1 MKALLDGVDDKRSE
15 VRESCAEALCQAILD
30 RHASAAPAGVL
41 MSILGGIV
49 SPMIIRLRDHLV
61 KAINQ
66 ALPPDLFNHDKF
78 LTSEQIHD
86 ALQQQWVK
94 VDPPVVVVA
103 TVIAAG
109 GETHVATIDPT
120 TTTAETSPTTKTSS
134 NIALESLLTFD
145 NGTVSVLMECLSAL
159 CKSLLHH
166 MKKLSTYPSFDKL
179 WLCILNVLGHFLSSN
194 GPQSET
200 TIFSEILDIWDKISI
215 DIKNQVKDLYAM
227 NKASKDHLQRML
239 QAMLKDEVFDL
250 RPGLITVTIETI
262 RQFSGCEDL
271 IEPLSLSLKK

>member
-49 SPMIIRLRDHLV
+49 SPMIIRLRDHVV

-66 ALPPDLFNHDKF
+66 ALPQSDFFHDKF
-78 LTSEQIHD
+78 PTSEQIHET
-86 ALQQQWVK
+86 LQQQWVK
-94 VDPPVVVVA
+94 VEPPLASTAVVVA
-103 TVIAAG
+103 GTLAD
-109 GETHVATIDPT
+109 GEPT
-120 TTTAETSPTTKTSS
+120 TIETSSPSSLTTKTSS
-134 NIALESLLTFD
+134 SIALESLLTFD

-159 CKSLLHH
+159 CKALLHH

-179 WLCILNVLGHFLSSN
+179 WFCILNVLGHFLTSN
-194 GPQSET
+194 GSQHSDTT
-200 TIFSEILDIWDKISI
+200 TIFSDILDIWDKISI

-227 NKASKDHLQRML
+227 NRASKDHLQRML
-239 QAMLKDEVFDL
+239 QAMMENGIFDL

-271 IEPLSLSLKK
+271 IEPLSL

>member
-49 SPMIIRLRDHLV
+49 SPMIIRLRDHVV

-66 ALPPDLFNHDKF
+66 ALPPDVHDKF

-86 ALQQQWVK
+86 VLQQQWVK
-94 VDPPVVVVA
+94 VEPPAIATAVAVGEHHVVMV
-103 TVIAAG
+103 
-109 GETHVATIDPT
+109 DPT
-120 TTTAETSPTTKTSS
+120 TFETLSSTKTSS
-134 NIALESLLTFD
+134 SIALESLLTFD

-179 WLCILNVLGHFLSSN
+179 WFCILNVLGHFLSFN
-194 GPQSET
+194 GSQSD
-200 TIFSEILDIWDKISI
+200 TIYTEILDIWDKISI

-227 NKASKDHLQRML
+227 NRASKDHLQRML
-239 QAMLKDEVFDL
+239 QAMMKDGVFDL

-271 IEPLSLSLKK
+271 IEPLRLSLKNQ